1 VGSCK
6 SSEKIPKSPLNCFG
20 SKLVLT
26 PIDAIQNIN
35 ERKKEKEKKKRGEF
49 KKENK
54 RANSSYQVSKNTQTQ
69 SLRERERIHK
79 HWLSIHSILWKKLV
93 LQLYKTL
100 K

>member
-35 ERKKEKEKKKRGEF
+35 ERKKEKEKKKGE
-49 KKENK
+49 
-54 RANSSYQVSKNTQTQ
+54 
-69 SLRERERIHK
+69 SLRRKIRELIQA
-79 HWLSIHSILWKKLV
+79 IKLARTPK
-93 LQLYKTL
+93 LNP
-100 K
+100 